1 MSSSSLFDFKLPS
14 VLYLLNNNIR
24 FQFGT
29 AVSIAAVSA
38 LSSSVLCSNSFTL
51 SDDAENS
58 DDLDNESNDDD
69 EVLYCG
75 DGGGIV
81 KKIPVSCRCN
91 SCLLLDDKKIED
103 LSKGAVNAQQVAVD
117 TSDRTTS

>member
-29 AVSIAAVSA
+29 AVSISAVSA
-38 LSSSVLCSNSFTL
+38 LSSSVLCSNSFSL

-81 KKIPVSCRCN
+81 KGIPVSSR
-91 SCLLLDDKKIED
+91 
-103 LSKGAVNAQQVAVD
+103 
-117 TSDRTTS
+117 